1 MKQIFYLLII
11 SSLLSSSVLN
21 MDSFEADFNQII
33 IDEKGKKL
41 SYSGYVVALKPQ
53 YALWS
58 YKKPVIKNVYMT
70 PNSVTVVEPDIEQA
84 VIRKISSDLDFFKMI
99 QKAKKI
105 TNNKYIATLN
115 ASQYTIL
122 LDNSLIQSI
131 SYMDEFE
138 NKVTIFF
145 THQTKNKEISKDVFT
160 INIPFEYDIIR
171 D

>member
-131 SYMDEFE
+131 SYMD
-138 NKVTIFF
+138 
-145 THQTKNKEISKDVFT
+145 
-160 INIPFEYDIIR
+160 
-171 D
+171 